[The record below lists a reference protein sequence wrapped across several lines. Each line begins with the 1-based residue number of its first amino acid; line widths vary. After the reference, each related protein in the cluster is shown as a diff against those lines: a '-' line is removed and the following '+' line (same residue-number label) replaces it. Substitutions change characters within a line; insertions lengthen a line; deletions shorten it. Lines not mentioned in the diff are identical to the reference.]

1 MASSDPTA
9 TTQDY
14 YSLLQILPSSSESE
28 IRRAYRKTSRLYH
41 PDKVTPTPENLEKFH
56 LLQSA
61 LNILTDPV
69 EKAKYDAVRDAKQ
82 RREAENALLEGRRRK
97 MKEDL
102 ERAENGSTP
111 GSTTNGTNGVKRTW
125 SERDIEIK
133 RIAEENR
140 RKREEVMARK
150 MKSAA
155 EDQKLFTEQQ
165 EQKQQKE
172 EGGGSQMDRSVKV
185 RWIKEGDGLDI
196 DDVALTE
203 MFPAGEVED
212 VVLLKDKK
220 RKVDGR
226 DKKFVMG
233 TAVLVF
239 KSIQMARKAVSRGKT
254 EELDSVEWAAGE
266 KDKD

>member
-1 MASSDPTA
+1 
-9 TTQDY
+9 
-14 YSLLQILPSSSESE
+14 
-28 IRRAYRKTSRLYH
+28 
-41 PDKVTPTPENLEKFH
+41 
-56 LLQSA
+56 
-61 LNILTDPV
+61 
-69 EKAKYDAVRDAKQ
+69 
-82 RREAENALLEGRRRK
+82 

-111 GSTTNGTNGVKRTW
+111 NGINGTNGVKRSW
-125 SERDIEIK
+125 SERDMEIK

-155 EDQKLFTEQQ
+155 EDQKLFAEQQ
-165 EQKQQKE
+165 EQKERKDE
-172 EGGGSQMDRSVKV
+172 SGSQMDRSVKV

-220 RKVDGR
+220 RKIDGR
-226 DKKFVMG
+226 DKKVVMG

-239 KSIQMARKAVSRGKT
+239 KSILTAKKAVSMGRT
-254 EELDSVEWAAGE
+254 EELESVEWAAGE
-266 KDKD
+266 KEKD